1 MLFLDNKM
9 QHRIPGAAFRFY
21 INGICFLL
29 SKTGNIVLDTHC
41 LQSKQ

>member
-1 MLFLDNKM
+1 M
-9 QHRIPGAAFRFY
+9 QRQVSGAAFRFY